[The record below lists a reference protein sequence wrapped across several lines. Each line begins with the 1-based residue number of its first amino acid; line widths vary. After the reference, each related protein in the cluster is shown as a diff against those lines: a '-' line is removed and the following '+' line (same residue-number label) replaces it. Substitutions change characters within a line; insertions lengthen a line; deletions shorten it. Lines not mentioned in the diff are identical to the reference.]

1 MTDIPGQ
8 FSWLL
13 SLLDIVLVSV
23 VIYHFLLLLKGGG
36 VALHLLLWLTV
47 GCILFLGARFAGLET
62 FGWLLN
68 TVLSASLLIVAIIF
82 QHDIRRTLLS
92 FSRRRH
98 RLSDLSEDTG
108 ELIDELIDE
117 LITAIESLSQKQIGA
132 LIVIERGMPLDS
144 FLAVGTVI
152 DAKVTSELIS
162 SIFLPYSPIH
172 DGAVIIQGDKLTRAG
187 CFLPLTEN
195 PEIGKHFGT
204 RHRAAIGLTEVV
216 DALVVVVSEE
226 TGRIALVCSGK
237 MLENLEIP
245 FLRKEMKRQLTGGR
259 KR

>member
-1 MTDIPGQ
+1 MTDAPGQ

-47 GCILFLGARFAGLET
+47 GCIFFLGARFAGLET
-62 FGWLLN
+62 LGWLLN
-68 TVLSASLLIVAIIF
+68 SVLSASLLIAAIIF
-82 QHDIRRTLLS
+82 QHDIRRALLN
-92 FSRRRH
+92 FSRQRH
-98 RLSDLSEDTG
+98 RLSGLNEDTG
-108 ELIDELIDE
+108 ELIDEL
-117 LITAIESLSQKQIGA
+117 LTAVESLSQKRIGA
-132 LIVIERGMPLDS
+132 LIVIERGIPLDS

-237 MLENLEIP
+237 ILENLEIP

>member
-1 MTDIPGQ
+1 MTDAPGQ

-23 VIYHFLLLLKGGG
+23 VIYYFLLLLKGGG

-47 GCILFLGARFAGLET
+47 GCIVFLAARFTGLET
-62 FGWLLN
+62 LGWLLN
-68 TVLSASLLIVAIIF
+68 SVLSASLLIVAIIF
-82 QHDIRRTLLS
+82 QHDIRRTLLN
-92 FSRRRH
+92 FSRQRQQ
-98 RLSDLSEDTG
+98 LSDLSEDTG
-108 ELIDELIDE
+108 ELIDEL
-117 LITAIESLSQKQIGA
+117 LTAVESLSLKRIGA

-152 DAKVTSELIS
+152 EAKVTSELIS

-237 MLENLEIP
+237 ILENLEMP
-245 FLRKEMKRQLTGGR
+245 FLRKELKRQLSGGR

>member
-1 MTDIPGQ
+1 MTDAPGQ

-36 VALHLLLWLTV
+36 VALHLLFWLTI
-47 GCILFLGARFAGLET
+47 GCIVFLGARFTGLET
-62 FGWLLN
+62 LGWLLN
-68 TVLSASLLIVAIIF
+68 AVLSASLLIVAIIF
-82 QHDIRRTLLS
+82 QHDIRRALLN
-92 FSRRRH
+92 FSRQRQ
-98 RLSDLSEDTG
+98 RLSGLNEDTG
-108 ELIDELIDE
+108 ELIDEL
-117 LITAIESLSQKQIGA
+117 LTAVESLSQKQIGA

-237 MLENLEIP
+237 ILENLEIP
-245 FLRKEMKRQLTGGR
+245 FLRKELKRQLSGGR

>member
-8 FSWLL
+8 FSWLS

-36 VALHLLLWLTV
+36 VALHLLLWLTI
-47 GCILFLGARFAGLET
+47 GCIVFLGARFTGLDT
-62 FGWLLN
+62 LGWLLN
-68 TVLSASLLIVAIIF
+68 AVLSASLLIVAIIF
-82 QHDIRRTLLS
+82 QHDIRRALLS
-92 FSRRRH
+92 FSRRQH
-98 RLSDLSEDTG
+98 RISDRSEVTS
-108 ELIDELIDE
+108 ELIDE
-117 LITAIESLSQKQIGA
+117 LITAIESLSLKQIGA
-132 LIVIERGMPLDS
+132 LIVVEREMPLDS

-204 RHRAAIGLTEVV
+204 RHRAAIGLSEVV

-226 TGRIALVCSGK
+226 TGRIALVFSGK

-245 FLRKEMKRQLTGGR
+245 FLRKEMKRQLAGGR